1 MFRRNFALSSL
12 LLIGLSLTGCSP
24 SSVSGGATLETIS
37 GQCGEN
43 IPNTGLDTL
52 RVGAGRFFEP
62 VIQWGIKEGCFA
74 KQGLQLEVQ
83 RIEDAEAAAA
93 ISSGSLDVM
102 SSSPDQAIIFAANG
116 GFDSRIIVAD
126 TGYSFDSLERAKREP
141 LYEGRLLLQTGLFV
155 RADSD
160 FRTLSDLRGA
170 TIGLRTSVGLT
181 ARATLKAL
189 KHEGVQESEVTLL
202 EIPTEG
208 IPGAVESGQ
217 IDAGVLAGRY
227 AAMAAEDGF
236 RLIAYPGAYY
246 YDPGTVTAWI
256 TNAALE
262 KKRDAISAF
271 ERAIKEVNLL
281 LSNPANEASWKEVLT
296 EELDFDQAAADQ
308 TPVPNYW
315 TKDITIEELQRA
327 SKRLLEE
334 QVIKSEPDLEKLLI
348 SLE

>member
-1 MFRRNFALSSL
+1 MN
-12 LLIGLSLTGCSP
+12 
-24 SSVSGGATLETIS
+24 SGEAAGVIS
-37 GQCGEN
+37 GQCGDN
-43 IPNTGLDTL
+43 IPTTDLDTL

-62 VIQWGIKEGCFA
+62 VVLWGIKEGCFA
-74 KQGLQLEVQ
+74 KHGLQLEIQ

-93 ISSGSLDVM
+93 ISSGSLDIM

-126 TGYSFDSLERAKREP
+126 TGYSSESLERAKTEP

-155 RADSD
+155 RADSEVSS
-160 FRTLSDLRGA
+160 LSDLRGA
-170 TIGLRTSVGLT
+170 AIGLRTAVGLT

-189 KHEGVQESEVTLL
+189 KDKGVQDDEVTLL

-208 IPGAVESGQ
+208 IPGAIESGQ

-227 AAMAAEDGF
+227 AAKAAEEGL

-256 TNAALE
+256 TNSAAFE

-271 ERAIKEVNLL
+271 KRAIKEINLL
-281 LSNPANEASWKEVLT
+281 LTNPVNEVSWKRVLI
-296 EELDFDQAAADQ
+296 EELDFDQSAADQ

-315 TKDITIEELQRA
+315 TEDVTIEELQRA
-327 SKRLLEE
+327 SRRLLAE
-334 QVIKSEPDLEKLLI
+334 QVIQSEPDLEKLLMR
-348 SLE
+348 LE